1 MQRKKV
7 IKSKIQ
13 NSSDEELG
21 KNKNYIFNGLKS
33 EYEKFENFIRGE
45 IQDRFNSRGIRYLFT
60 DATVTTD
67 EFNQKPMPMSYEGLN
82 QVTLTDPQ
90 GAQTVVQITREL
102 RSDRREERKLVKQ
115 ENDEIIELETE
126 VMRILRKH
134 VNESIQHKF
143 QEFENDPI
151 QCWGYIE
158 RTYGP
163 ESRGAQDIVV
173 ALKNLLNTR
182 MDNDEVFS
190 NFIINFERKAEYC
203 GIPQHAILGLL
214 QSKESEGNIKLQ
226 ILPDRLMRD
235 VEESIERNLT
245 YGQFREYIIERDNS
259 QHEQNFQTGKSFKK
273 RAFRASSKDERGG
286 KNKDDKFC
294 SENPRTVLCFNC
306 QNDRPHMARDC
317 QLDACGFCEEFK
329 VGHTSFNCPFK
340 QGGKKKKPYDKRNR
354 HKGSS
359 DNEDDDDEDEPNR
372 KKKFSKDSKT
382 KKLRFADDNQDRK
395 RKYQNSPRKDKSD
408 TRRKRVKRVD
418 TKEEESDSDYSSS
431 DDEDDSS
438 DDDSSSNESSDSSVG
453 VKAKFLI
460 KKCHMVKHSKTS
472 RENHSEVDSWFF
484 IDTGSEEHI
493 TKSKKI
499 FTKIFQHY
507 DKDNIPRISLISA
520 NGESMKI
527 TAKGYI
533 NDVVPK
539 AYAVKNADENLLSG
553 KLLQKSGH
561 TLIFPSDFVSPNI
574 GCIIVD
580 HTGKVVLVSG
590 KDLRVDL
597 NSYGSFGNKT
607 LESFMVPIRD
617 LNNSEL
623 YDEDRLS
630 KVFHVMF
637 KGYKPKSIQEKVMFF
652 HNIGHFSKDDMIWM
666 AKSTAIKNF
675 PLTVEQIKKH
685 FIMCECCARGKMR
698 KDSVGNKK
706 LGIVHQLV
714 ENVPEEEPVSVPVK
728 VKDESPSPRNIDKPV
743 EKRNMVIGFEV
754 GVDFFGPIQNR
765 TLIVFRDKASGYCT
779 SCVLPKDGKKAT
791 PKAIKDQC
799 NFYRKYG
806 HHTKEYN
813 VAIDT
818 IVSDAEA
825 VLKTPQVKEILA
837 EEGIKY
843 RASPPGA
850 HEYNGLVESSIKT
863 LANTVTA
870 MFAGARHVPE
880 SLWTYAWRLA
890 EITQN
895 YRKCKIPN
903 SEITRSEAF
912 KGQKPDFTSELL
924 YPFGQPV
931 IFPVVNR
938 QPGKFTDKSS
948 TGVYLGPSD
957 DTPGCILIYDYTSKR
972 VVCRSSFQLLDHV
985 PNVWTKVDPSFFVGE
1000 EANVP
1005 IREDEIIDLNN
1016 TSEQDGIS
1024 KENSPPVVV
1033 DTGSAQATNN
1043 NSDDGVDV
1051 VNSEDNENRIEVPTV
1066 IVANKPKQ
1074 SKKKHSKTTPVVPPT
1089 VSTSETPSEIAA
1101 ESVEKPIQSHVP
1113 VLNSTSSSN
1122 GNAMTAVSMSKSNE
1136 TYASVAAKPVP
1147 TVIVTKDSPY
1157 NLRPNRHNS
1166 VLTYETHPIAP
1177 VQASEGGSRRSES
1190 NLEAPMVQSSEGVS
1204 KVKRSK
1210 CIIDPIA
1217 MGNLFMDSDTKIKKK
1232 IDRLLKKF
1240 EVIKVGNKRVK
1251 NSEKNALI
1259 AKAMVKKLVK
1269 KIKKTAGLSG
1279 ESGGDNPTL
1288 NQARSRSDWKEFEK
1302 AIEAE
1307 YKQMLDEEVYSIID
1321 KRDIPKDVKPIR
1333 TMLVLTR
1340 KRKPDGSIDKYK
1352 ARLVVLGNHQE
1363 SDTYTKIKSPT
1374 ARSASAKLIISLQ
1387 AKLGAH
1393 SSVFDVK
1400 GAYLKS
1406 TVKEYKKE
1414 KLFIQLPNGQYA
1426 KLKKYMYGLKQ
1437 AGREWYENLSNTLI
1451 NGGYEQS
1458 KADPCVFSKWNGKK
1472 FIIMVTHVDDFYV
1485 ISNERDMISDLHK
1498 FLSNEFGEVT
1508 IKSGDL
1514 IGYLG
1519 MEVSRNPKNGDIK
1532 LSQPGYIKKLLNELK
1547 YENIRSVSTP
1557 WEVNYVSVKG
1567 DDEKVDKLDYL
1578 RLLGLLNYLAVFTR
1592 PDLLFAMS
1600 KAAQACSDPTV
1611 GDMRRLKRIF
1621 RYLSGTRDYG
1631 IIFEGGKEIKLHA
1644 YVDASH
1650 NCYEDAKGHYGICFS
1665 LGKND
1670 GVFYA
1675 RSSKLKIV
1683 TLSST
1688 ESEYV
1693 AICEA
1698 ATEVVFIRRL
1708 LSDIG
1713 FPQNKPTPIYEDN
1726 QSCIAMIHGQSNHQK
1741 SKHISPKYHYT
1752 REQVQIGEIEVKYIQ
1767 TEEMTADILTKPLG
1781 SGPHGYLTRKI
1792 LNFHYNK

>member
-7 IKSKIQ
+7 IKNKIQ

-33 EYEKFENFIRGE
+33 EFEKFENFIRGE

-60 DATVTTD
+60 DATVTTQ
-67 EFNQKPMPMSYEGLN
+67 EFALKQMPMSYEGLN

-102 RSDRREERKLVKQ
+102 RNDRREERKLVKQ

-143 QEFENDPI
+143 QEFDNDPI

-158 RTYGP
+158 TTYGP

-190 NFIINFERKAEYC
+190 NFIINFERKADYC
-203 GIPQHAILGLL
+203 GIPQHAMLGLL

-226 ILPDRLMRD
+226 ILPDRLMKD
-235 VEESIERNLT
+235 VEESIERNLN
-245 YGQFREYIIERDNS
+245 YPKFREYLIERDNS
-259 QHEQNFQTGKSFKK
+259 QHEQNFQNGKIFKK
-273 RAFRASSKDERGG
+273 RAFRASSKDDNRG
-286 KNKDDKFC
+286 KDC
-294 SENPRTVLCFNC
+294 SENPRNVLCFNC

-354 HKGSS
+354 YRISS

-372 KKKFSKDSKT
+372 KKKVSKDSKT
-382 KKLRFADDNQDRK
+382 KKLRFAEDSQEKK
-395 RKYQNSPRKDKSD
+395 RKYQNSPKKDKSD

-418 TKEEESDSDYSSS
+418 TKEGE
-431 DDEDDSS
+431 DDDDDSS
-438 DDDSSSNESSDSSVG
+438 DDSSNDDSSSNESSDSTQSLIALREG
-453 VKAKFLI
+453 VKPKYLI
-460 KKCHMVKHSKTS
+460 KRCQMVKHSKSS
-472 RENHSEVDSWFF
+472 REINSEVDTWFF

-493 TKSKKI
+493 TKSKRI

-574 GCIIVD
+574 GCIIID

-607 LESFMVPIRD
+607 LESFMVPIQD
-617 LNNSEL
+617 LNNSDL

-666 AKSTAIKNF
+666 AKSNAIKNF

-728 VKDESPSPRNIDKPV
+728 IKEESPSPRNIEKPI
-743 EKRNMVIGFEV
+743 EKRNVIIGFEV

-791 PKAIKDQC
+791 PTAIKDQC

-818 IVSDAEA
+818 LVSDAEA

-843 RASPPGA
+843 RVSPPGA

-895 YRKCKIPN
+895 YRRCKIPN
-903 SEITRSEAF
+903 SDITRSEAF

-931 IFPVVNR
+931 IFPIVNR

-1005 IREDEIIDLNN
+1005 IREDEIIDLNT
-1016 TSEQDGIS
+1016 TSEPDAIP
-1024 KENSPPVVV
+1024 KENPTPVVV
-1033 DTGSAQATNN
+1033 DVHETNSSEN
-1043 NSDDGVDV
+1043 GINVVTSDETDT
-1051 VNSEDNENRIEVPTV
+1051 RITVPTV
-1066 IVANKPKQ
+1066 NVADKTKHL
-1074 SKKKHSKTTPVVPPT
+1074 KKKHSKTTPVIHPSVTST
-1089 VSTSETPSEIAA
+1089 VETTSENAA
-1101 ESVEKPIQSHVP
+1101 ESVKNMVQSPVPI
-1113 VLNSTSSSN
+1113 LNSTSTTN
-1122 GNAMTAVSMSKSNE
+1122 GNATAAVSTSKAKE
-1136 TYASVAAKPVP
+1136 TYASVTAKPVP

-1166 VLTYETHPIAP
+1166 VLAYETHQIAP
-1177 VQASEGGSRRSES
+1177 LKASEGGSRR
-1190 NLEAPMVQSSEGVS
+1190 LEAPTAQSSEG
-1204 KVKRSK
+1204 KVQRSK
-1210 CIIDPIA
+1210 YIDPIA
-1217 MGNLFMDSDTKIKKK
+1217 MGNLFMDPSTKLKKK
-1232 IDRLLKKF
+1232 IDRL
-1240 EVIKVGNKRVK
+1240 IKSYEDTKIQKNPKRVIR
-1251 NSEKNALI
+1251 SEKNALI
-1259 AKAMVKKLVK
+1259 AKAMVKKLAK
-1269 KIKKTAGLSG
+1269 KLKKTASLSG

-1363 SDTYTKIKSPT
+1363 SDTYNKIKSPT

-1406 TVKEYKKE
+1406 TVKEYKNE
-1414 KLFIQLPNGQYA
+1414 KLFIQLPNGQCA

-1485 ISNERDMISDLHK
+1485 ISNEEDKISDLHK
-1498 FLSNEFGEVT
+1498 FLSKEFGEVT

-1532 LSQPGYIKKLLNELK
+1532 LSQPGYIKKLLNELN
-1547 YENIRSVSTP
+1547 YENIRPVSTP
-1557 WEVNYVSVKG
+1557 WELNNASVKG

-1600 KAAQACSDPTV
+1600 KAAQACSDPTA

-1621 RYLSGTRDYG
+1621 RYLSGTKDYG

-1650 NCYEDAKGHYGICFS
+1650 NCYEDAKGHYGICFT

-1670 GVFYA
+1670 GAFYA

-1752 REQVQIGEIEVKYIQ
+1752 REQVQIGEIEVKYIK

-1781 SGPHGYLTRKI
+1781 SGQHGYLSRKI
-1792 LNFHYNK
+1792 LNFHFNK